1 MKPNAG
7 KYHLLLSS
15 QDKELHLTI
24 ENEKIKNSN
33 QEKLLGITTDN
44 NFSCIPHVRKIC
56 RQASKKLHAL
66 ARICT
71 FMTQNKRKIIMKAF
85 IESQFIYC
93 PLVWMFHGNR
103 GLNDAMNKTHERALR
118 LVYSN
123 TSSTYDELLEKDFK
137 IHHRNLQKL
146 AVEIFKIK
154 TNIAPPILI
163 DLFQNKSL
171 SHSSNLRRENIFKTY
186 PVNTVYNGTE
196 TVLYRAQQTWDIV
209 PHDLKKSNSL
219 AEFRRG
225 IKLWKPVNC
234 KCRLCKEYIN
244 GVGFINC

>member
-1 MKPNAG
+1 MDESTKLYQWYTFNYLKPNAD

-33 QEKLLGITTDN
+33 QEKLLGITIDN

-85 IESQFIYC
+85 IESQFNYC
-93 PLVWMFHGNR
+93 LLVWMFHGNR
-103 GLNDAMNKTHERALR
+103 GLNDAMNKIHEQALR

-123 TSSTYDELLEKDFK
+123 THMVPQDGRISTQEKKSRDMV
-137 IHHRNLQKL
+137 RCTS
-146 AVEIFKIK
+146 IF
-154 TNIAPPILI
+154 AM
-163 DLFQNKSL
+163 
-171 SHSSNLRRENIFKTY
+171 
-186 PVNTVYNGTE
+186 
-196 TVLYRAQQTWDIV
+196 TVLKRFDCGSHYGLNESFEYGKITIDKTEQSELNETEENF
-209 PHDLKKSNSL
+209 LKSRCVHFL
-219 AEFRRG
+219 
-225 IKLWKPVNC
+225 
-234 KCRLCKEYIN
+234 
-244 GVGFINC
+244 